1 MSPTV
6 RLTSPPLN
14 TQEQCDLELGA
25 FIRAWDQLELRL
37 LPLLNA
43 LLGSHQS
50 ASLAILRSGID
61 HPTLR
66 DVLHA
71 LASYRLIGDDRTKL
85 TSLIRRWKKVSTKRN
100 RLVHGH
106 WMLCVEMIKGPT
118 GRRDHTKSEWKRF
131 YEPSDPGALHKIF
144 GANVDQKLLSGH
156 MFSLEDIGRAT
167 VDVRSLATDLENFTS
182 GLNVLPFSD
191 PQPINIG
198 Q

>member
-1 MSPTV
+1 MKPTV
-6 RLTSPPLN
+6 RLTSPPIN
-14 TQEQCDLELGA
+14 TPAQCDIEVGA

-37 LPLLNA
+37 LPLLNT

-66 DVLHA
+66 DVIQA
-71 LASYRLIGDDRTKL
+71 LASYRLLADDRIKL
-85 TSLIRRWKKVSTKRN
+85 ASLTRRWRKVSTKRN

-106 WMLCVEMIKGPT
+106 WMLCVEMMPGPT

-144 GANVDQKLLSGH
+144 GAQVDQKLRSGH

-167 VDVRSLATDLENFTS
+167 VDVRTLAADLQNFTS
-182 GLNVLPFSD
+182 ALKVLPFSD
-191 PQPINIG
+191 PQPISID